1 MVCVEVW
8 TAQGIAFFTGKFVV
22 PIIIL
27 DRIFIL
33 FSVLNHFKNQRQYF
47 PETWGEKYDFKSFL
61 DY

>member
-47 PETWGEKYDFKSFL
+47 PETWGKNMILNHF
-61 DY
+61 